1 MTASPGALA
10 SYRPALRPA
19 VLLSDPLLDGPST
32 VHLIKDTDTGNSFKV
47 GAKEH
52 FLIARMDGGRSL
64 AEIGEEY
71 AGEYGRRLGDAHWQ
85 QILTMLGTKGLLTG
99 TPVPEAPV
107 VAPEPRTLLRGTL
120 PLVADADATT
130 ARLHRVLGFLLAP
143 WAMVPLL
150 VVIVAMEVVVVVRSG
165 ELLFAVRKCSPTPSC

>member
-1 MTASPGALA
+1 MSASPGALA
-10 SYRPALRPA
+10 SYRPALRPR

-32 VHLIKDTDTGNSFKV
+32 IHLIKDTDTGNSFKV
-47 GAKEH
+47 GTKEH

-99 TPVPEAPV
+99 TPLPEALFSRRSP
-107 VAPEPRTLLRGTL
+107 APSC
-120 PLVADADATT
+120 A
-130 ARLHRVLGFLLAP
+130 AP
-143 WAMVPLL
+143 CPWW
-150 VVIVAMEVVVVVRSG
+150 
-165 ELLFAVRKCSPTPSC
+165 PTPTPPPPASTGSSASCSRPGRWCRCWC